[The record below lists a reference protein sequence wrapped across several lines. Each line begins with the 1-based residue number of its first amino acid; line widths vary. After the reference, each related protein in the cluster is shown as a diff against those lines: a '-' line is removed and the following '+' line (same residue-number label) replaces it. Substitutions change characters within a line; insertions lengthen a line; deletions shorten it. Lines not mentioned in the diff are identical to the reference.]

1 MVKGRRLGDI
11 ARKVADEIRA
21 DRRIILAAA
30 ADANPGPDA
39 YGLALSSNHAY
50 SVAFNGYALG

>member
-1 MVKGRRLGDI
+1 MISERRKAEDEDDLSIFLGTPPS
-11 ARKVADEIRA
+11 
-21 DRRIILAAA
+21 LAAA
-30 ADANPGPDA
+30 ADANPGSDA